1 MMAQT
6 NPSSALW
13 ILTGIVVSANS
24 HNQPL
29 LNRAP
34 SNFECNS
41 DKEIIVS
48 AAASLSS
55 SFKEIGH
62 KFEQANPGTKVRF
75 NFGGSGVLKSQ
86 IQLGAP
92 VEVFASASE
101 TEPDALIAGGILDK
115 RSRSEFASNSLVL
128 ICLKS
133 KLTRTWND
141 LTTSKVMRIAISNP
155 NSVPSGRYA
164 REALQHKSIWDKVR
178 GKLILGRDVKQTLT
192 YVLNGDVD
200 AGLVFRTDTADNMDR
215 LKIVSTA
222 QSGIDHSPIRYVA
235 ASSPNSMEGRS
246 FVQFLRTRVSQSI
259 FKKYGFATV
268 SSLPAHNS
276 KRK

>member
-1 MMAQT
+1 M
-6 NPSSALW
+6 
-13 ILTGIVVSANS
+13 VSANL

-34 SNFECNS
+34 SNFERNA

-62 KFEQANPGTKVRF
+62 KFEQANPGIKVRF

-101 TEPDALIAGGILDK
+101 IEPDALIAAGTLDG
-115 RSRSEFASNSLVL
+115 RSRTEFASNSLVL

-141 LTTSKVMRIAISNP
+141 LTTSKVTRIAISNP

-222 QSGIDHSPIRYVA
+222 QSGIDHSVIRYVA

-246 FVQFLRTRVSQSI
+246 FVQFLRTRASQSI

-268 SSLPAHNS
+268 SPLPAQSS